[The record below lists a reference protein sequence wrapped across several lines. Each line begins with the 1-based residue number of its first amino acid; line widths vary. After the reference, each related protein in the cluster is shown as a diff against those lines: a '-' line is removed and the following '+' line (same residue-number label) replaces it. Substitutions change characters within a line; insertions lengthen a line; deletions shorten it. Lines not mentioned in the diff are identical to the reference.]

1 MKKNEYRFFANC
13 ALGLEQLIVKEIKEC
28 GGLDVTAGKGTV
40 EWRGSLESGYR
51 ACLWSRFSSRIIMN
65 LMDFVVADS
74 DELYQKC
81 LQFKWTAHMDVTASF
96 AIDCTLSSDAVI
108 DHNQFASLRVKDAL
122 VDYFR
127 EETGERPSV
136 KTTRPDVRFH
146 LHLDGNEASLSLDL
160 SGESLH
166 KRGYRVAGGMAPL
179 KETLAAGIVG
189 LCGLLEKKD
198 TSALVDPMCGTGT
211 LLIESALILGD
222 VAPGLSRSYFGF
234 LGWRGHDQNLWD
246 VLIDEAVAR
255 EDVGL
260 DREWPFIMGYDADP
274 VVVSAARKNIARAGL
289 DEVIQIKCAELAS
302 LGAPAENGF
311 MVCNLPY
318 GERLSETEKV
328 RHLYGAMGRIGRE
341 KFRGW
346 QFGAFISNPDLA
358 ESFKINWED
367 KHRLYNGSIACRLLI
382 GKFVEQEQTDF
393 VWHLKE
399 FEPRPEVVDFANR
412 LRKNLKKYLKQA
424 KKEQVSCFRV
434 YDRDLPDYNFSVDL
448 YEKWVNVQEYAP
460 PKSIDLKVASERLN
474 GALRVIREIFGVR
487 SDRVFVKKRERQ
499 KGKQQY
505 QKQDNRKKMYP
516 IREGD
521 AHLLVNFKDYLDTGL
536 FLDHRPT
543 RLRLGREAKGKR
555 FLNLFGYTGAA
566 TVHAAIGGA
575 ASTTTVD
582 LSATY
587 LQWAQMNLSFNGFAE
602 NNHRVI
608 KADCLAWLAEEK
620 ELYDL
625 IFVDPPTFSN
635 TRKEKRIFDVQQD
648 HVRLLQL
655 AMRRLDQNGILIFST
670 NFRRFKLD
678 KKLAEQFQIK
688 QITDNSIP
696 FDFKRN
702 SKIHYCWELSNK

>member
-81 LQFKWTAHMDVTASF
+81 LQFKWTDHMDVTASF

-670 NFRRFKLD
+670 NFRRFKID